1 MRTLAIILAGAAVL
15 AACSNNR
22 NEAPTPAVAV
32 VDPNDPLFA
41 PGYLAMAASGDLF
54 EIQSG
59 QQAHP
64 RALSPVV
71 HNFATMLTTDHTRSS
86 QILTAAAQAGG
97 LTPPPPAMLPQHQ
110 ALLSQLNA
118 AGSGHAFDV
127 AFRDIQIQA
136 HQQSLVL
143 HQNYAASGDVPALR
157 QAAAQI
163 VPVVQGHL
171 QQLQAMTL
179 PPPPPPPTMQPLA
192 TPGER
197 GR

>member
-15 AACSNNR
+15 TACSNNR
-22 NEAPTPAVAV
+22 AEAPMPAVAV

-59 QQAHP
+59 NQAHP
-64 RALSPVV
+64 RAQAPAV
-71 HNFATMLTTDHTRSS
+71 HNFATMLTNDHTRSS
-86 QILTAAAQAGG
+86 QILAAAAQAGG
-97 LTPPPPAMLPQHQ
+97 VTPPPPAMLPQHQ
-110 ALLSQLNA
+110 ALLGQLNA
-118 AGSGHAFDV
+118 AGTGPAFDI

-136 HQQSLVL
+136 HQQALML
-143 HQNYAASGDVPALR
+143 HQNYAANGDVPALR
-157 QAAAQI
+157 AAAAQI

-171 QQLQAMTL
+171 QQLQAMQL
-179 PPPPPPPTMQPLA
+179 APPPPPPTMQPVT

-197 GR
+197 G

>member
-1 MRTLAIILAGAAVL
+1 MRTLAIILAGATVL

-22 NEAPTPAVAV
+22 NQAPMPATVA
-32 VDPNDPLFA
+32 VDPNNPLFA
-41 PGYLAMAASGDLF
+41 PGYLAMAASTDMF

-59 QQAHP
+59 QMAHP
-64 RALSPVV
+64 RTQNPAV
-71 HNFATMLTTDHTRSS
+71 HAFATMLTTDHTRST

-97 LTPPPPAMLPQHQ
+97 VMVPPPAMLPQHQ

-118 AGSGHAFDV
+118 AGSGPAFDM

-136 HQQSLVL
+136 HQQALTL

-157 QAAAQI
+157 QAAAQV

-171 QQLQAMTL
+171 QQLQGMMLA
-179 PPPPPPPTMQPLA
+179 PPPPPPMMQPV
-192 TPGER
+192 TRPGER
-197 GR
+197 G

>member
-1 MRTLAIILAGAAVL
+1 MRTLAIIVAGAAVL
-15 AACSNNR
+15 AACSSG
-22 NEAPTPAVAV
+22 APQDPVQVVAA
-32 VDPNDPLFA
+32 DPNNPLMA

-59 QQAHP
+59 QLAHP
-64 RALSPVV
+64 RAQSPAV
-71 HNFATMLTTDHTRSS
+71 HSFATMLTTDHTRSS
-86 QILTAAAQAGG
+86 QILTAAAQSAGVAV
-97 LTPPPPAMLPQHQ
+97 PPPAILPPHQ
-110 ALLSQLNA
+110 AMLSQLNS
-118 AGSGHAFDV
+118 AGNGAAFDM

-136 HQQSLVL
+136 HQQALTL
-143 HQNYAASGDVPALR
+143 HQNYAANGDVAALR

-179 PPPPPPPTMQPLA
+179 TPPPPPPTMQPVT

-197 GR
+197 G

>member
-22 NEAPTPAVAV
+22 SEAPMATVAA

-54 EIQSG
+54 EIKSG
-59 QQAHP
+59 QLAHP
-64 RALSPVV
+64 RAQSPII
-71 HNFATMLTTDHTRSS
+71 HGFATMLTTDHTRST

-97 LTPPPPAMLPQHQ
+97 VAVPPPALLPQHQ
-110 ALLSQLNA
+110 ALLDQLNA
-118 AGSGHAFDV
+118 AGSGPTFDS
-127 AFRDIQIQA
+127 AFRNIQIQA
-136 HQQSLVL
+136 HQQSLML
-143 HQNYAASGDVPALR
+143 HQNYAANGDVPALR

-179 PPPPPPPTMQPLA
+179 TPPPPPPTMQPVT

-197 GR
+197 G

>member
-1 MRTLAIILAGAAVL
+1 MRKLALLAAVGTAVI
-15 AACSNNR
+15 AACSSPAPR
-22 NEAPTPAVAV
+22 NEVAV
-32 VDPNDPLFA
+32 VAADPNNPLMA

-59 QQAHP
+59 QLAHP
-64 RALSPVV
+64 RAQSPAV
-71 HNFATMLTTDHTRSS
+71 HGFATMLTTDHTRST
-86 QILTAAAQAGG
+86 QILTAAAQAARVAV
-97 LTPPPPAMLPQHQ
+97 PPPAMLPQHQ

-118 AGSGHAFDV
+118 AGTGHAFDV

-136 HQQSLVL
+136 HQQSLML
-143 HQNYAASGDVPALR
+143 HQNYAANGDVPALR

-171 QQLQAMTL
+171 QQLQAMQL
-179 PPPPPPPTMQPLA
+179 AAPPPPPTMQPVT

-197 GR
+197 G

>member
-15 AACSNNR
+15 TACSNNR
-22 NEAPTPAVAV
+22 SEAPMPAAAV
-32 VDPNDPLFA
+32 VDPNNPLFA

-59 QQAHP
+59 QLAHP
-64 RALSPVV
+64 RAQSPAV
-71 HNFATMLTTDHTRSS
+71 HSFATMLTTDHTRST
-86 QILTAAAQAGG
+86 QILTAAAQSAGVAV
-97 LTPPPPAMLPQHQ
+97 PPPAMLPPHQ

-118 AGSGHAFDV
+118 AGSGPAFDM

-136 HQQSLVL
+136 HQQALTL

-171 QQLQAMTL
+171 QQLQAMQL
-179 PPPPPPPTMQPLA
+179 APPPPPPPMQPV
-192 TPGER
+192 TRPGER
-197 GR
+197 G

>member
-15 AACSNNR
+15 AACSTSR
-22 NEAPTPAVAV
+22 NEAPMPAVAV

-41 PGYLAMAASGDLF
+41 PGYIAMAASGDLF

-59 QQAHP
+59 EMAHP
-64 RALSPVV
+64 RAHSPAV
-71 HNFATMLTTDHTRSS
+71 HNFATMLTADHTRST

-97 LTPPPPAMLPQHQ
+97 VTPPPPAMLPQHQ
-110 ALLSQLNA
+110 ALLSQLNS
-118 AGSGHAFDV
+118 AGSGPAFDI

-136 HQQSLVL
+136 HQQSLML
-143 HQNYAASGDVPALR
+143 HQNYAANGDVPALR

-171 QQLQAMTL
+171 QQLQAMHL
-179 PPPPPPPTMQPLA
+179 APPPPPPTMQPVT

-197 GR
+197 G